1 MLRDTAVHVL
11 LAVCSSHSK
20 RVRPSQR
27 QVRDQEEDLTSKM
40 LKACVSKVVILVPL
54 ILIVGLISTNPT
66 TAEEESGTTVPAES
80 RPCVDCH
87 AFEFMQR
94 ALQDLK
100 KTAYNLDSRTETL
113 LFKVEKRTLCDCL
126 TANTL
131 N

>member
-1 MLRDTAVHVL
+1 
-11 LAVCSSHSK
+11 
-20 RVRPSQR
+20 
-27 QVRDQEEDLTSKM
+27 M
-40 LKACVSKVVILVPL
+40 LKACLSRVDILVPL
-54 ILIVGLISTNPT
+54 ILIVGLISAKPT
-66 TAEEESGTTVPAES
+66 TAEEESGTTIPAES

-100 KTAYNLDSRTETL
+100 KTAYNLDTRTETL

-126 TANTL
+126 ITNAL